1 MNLDKM
7 IDEKKPVRS
16 IYVIADSFD
25 LKKIGFKYD
34 KTKNTGRK
42 PYNPSDM
49 LKLYIPDCI
58 FSILPI

>member
-1 MNLDKM
+1 M
-7 IDEKKPVRS
+7 IDEEKLVRAM
-16 IYVIADSFD
+16 YVIADSFD
-25 LKKIGFKYD
+25 LGEIGLKYV
-34 KTKNTGRK
+34 KTKNTKRK